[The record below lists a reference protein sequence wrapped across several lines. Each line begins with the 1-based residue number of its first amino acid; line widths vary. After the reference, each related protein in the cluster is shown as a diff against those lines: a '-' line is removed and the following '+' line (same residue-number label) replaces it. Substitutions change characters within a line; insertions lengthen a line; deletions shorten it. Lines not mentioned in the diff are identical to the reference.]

1 MVRRFGAVTV
11 CLIALAAC
19 SAKPASRVGAR
30 ATSSPSVTASQIV
43 ARAVSAMQALTSY
56 RVVSV
61 VSTRTG
67 KGALVVKVDSSFE
80 APDRVRTSTTIGG
93 HTVETITI
101 AGQTWIRDPTTGVW
115 KRKIT
120 ASPSTTRSMPFAF
133 LSVTGN
139 ALLARHETLDGAEA
153 FVIEAEV
160 PAMQLLHSLNA
171 AGAGSGMAKITLWI
185 DAGTFRLLKVAEAAT
200 QPITIDA
207 TLSSFNTRFGIA
219 VPH

>member
-1 MVRRFGAVTV
+1 MVRRFAAMTV
-11 CLIALAAC
+11 CAIALAAC
-19 SAKPASRVGAR
+19 SAKPTQVGAH
-30 ATSSPSVTASQIV
+30 ATSSPVVTASQIV
-43 ARAVSAMQALTSY
+43 AHAVSAMQALASY

-80 APDRVRTSTTIGG
+80 APNRVRTSTTIGG

-101 AGQTWIRDPTTGVW
+101 AGQTWIRDPTTSVW

-120 ASPSTTRSMPFAF
+120 ASPSATRSMSFAF
-133 LSVTGN
+133 LSAVGG
-139 ALLARHETLDGAEA
+139 AIVARHETVSGADA
-153 FVIEAEV
+153 YVIDAEV
-160 PAMQLLHSLNA
+160 PAMQLLHSLDA
-171 AGAGSGMAKITLWI
+171 AGTGSGMANITLWI